1 MQSADYL
8 RGIDQRQ
15 QAFEMGLSTEALV
28 EAFGGS
34 IEPVRAQLERISV
47 SAEQARVG
55 EKMVDK
61 REILELARQLRESYQ
76 LLGEAIA
83 TLGGTA
89 SALGVPNR
97 EVASACGVS
106 TSTVGRWSA
115 R

>member
-61 REILELARQLRESYQ
+61 REILELARLLPRSVERLLRWGCRIVKWPAHVEFQ
-76 LLGEAIA
+76 PRL
-83 TLGGTA
+83 
-89 SALGVPNR
+89 
-97 EVASACGVS
+97 
-106 TSTVGRWSA
+106 
-115 R
+115 